1 MSSVLSKSPCSSHR
15 AAKTF
20 EALGTRLI
28 FVLGFLVSTE
38 TNISFFDNG
47 KEQLCIG
54 IFVLIFIS
62 HSVLI
67 IMIRFTGEVNLPMR
81 QIFNTL
87 ATLLLSLHSL

>member
-1 MSSVLSKSPCSSHR
+1 MSLVLSKSPCSSRR

-28 FVLGFLVSTE
+28 FVLGFLVSTDK
-38 TNISFFDNG
+38 NISFLDNG
-47 KEQLCIG
+47 KEQLCSG
-54 IFVLIFIS
+54 IFVLIFLS

-67 IMIRFTGEVNLPMR
+67 IMILFSGKVNLLMR

-87 ATLLLSLHSL
+87 AIWLLSLHS